1 MTPYQAWLFTF
12 SLLAVDFQA
21 LVLQVKCRG
30 LWLDWQTGLL
40 ICGIGTPLNFRW
52 SNSIK
57 EVHHQ
62 LTVYSSIEWKT
73 VVAAIGPC

>member
-21 LVLQVKCRG
+21 LVLRVKCRG

-40 ICGIGTPLNFRW
+40 ICGIGTPLNLTM
-52 SNSIK
+52 
-57 EVHHQ
+57 VHHQ

-73 VVAAIGPC
+73 AVAAIGPC